1 VYQWFCQGGTLANE
15 GNFPKMPDSAKFS
28 VPLSSLNHC
37 LTSFLQIRHNYG
49 FAVLCNYGFTAKLIA
64 CQTISWKG

>member
-1 VYQWFCQGGTLANE
+1 MVLSRGTLANE

-37 LTSFLQIRHNYG
+37 LTSL
-49 FAVLCNYGFTAKLIA
+49 
-64 CQTISWKG
+64 